1 VQNKYSID
9 MINHFDQ
16 IVSNPSILGGKPILK
31 GTRISVELILDWI
44 ANGSSVAQII
54 EEFPHLGSEAVK
66 QAVLYAAEATK
77 NTSFYEIEIA
87 A

>member
-1 VQNKYSID
+1 MVS
-9 MINHFDQ
+9 HFEQ
-16 IVSNPSILGGKPILK
+16 IVSNPAILGGKPILK

-54 EEFPHLGSEAVK
+54 AEFPHLNPEAVK
-66 QAVLYAAEATK
+66 QAILYAAETTK

>member
-1 VQNKYSID
+1 
-9 MINHFDQ
+9 MITNFDQ
-16 IVSNPSILGGKPILK
+16 IVSNASILGGKPTLK

-44 ANGSSVAQII
+44 ANGSSVSQII
-54 EEFPHLGSEAVK
+54 EEFPHLSSEAVK
-66 QAVLYAAEATK
+66 QAILYAAETTK

>member
-1 VQNKYSID
+1 
-9 MINHFDQ
+9 MITHFDQ
-16 IVSNPSILGGKPILK
+16 IVSNSAILGGKPTLK

-54 EEFPHLGSEAVK
+54 EEFPHLNSEAVR
-66 QAVLYAAEATK
+66 QAVLYAAETTK

>member
-1 VQNKYSID
+1 MVS
-9 MINHFDQ
+9 HFEQ
-16 IVSNPSILGGKPILK
+16 IISNPAILGGKPILK

-54 EEFPHLGSEAVK
+54 EEFPHLSPEAVK
-66 QAVLYAAEATK
+66 QAILYAAETTK